1 MCIATR
7 SKRHTVVVEDCGT
20 TLPLQSLR
28 ISNYQLKQTK
38 MTWDKYGTPCH
49 IQVIAILLVSIG
61 TMLSD
66 VPRSRDLWLNAHL
79 MAISW
84 ALPQMLISRWP
95 NPIPAWR
102 VDETPENSSN
112 HWKTT
117 EFIPHPKPI
126 PIWRPHLGPSATK
139 LLAQTSEHGG
149 KPQHLFAAVKS

>member
-66 VPRSRDLWLNAHL
+66 VPRSRDLRLNAHL
-79 MAISW
+79 MAIS
-84 ALPQMLISRWP
+84 RWP
-95 NPIPAWR
+95 NPIPGWR

-117 EFIPHPKPI
+117 EFIPHPKAI

-139 LLAQTSEHGG
+139 LLAQTSEHDG
-149 KPQHLFAAVKS
+149 KPQHLFAAVTS